1 MKKTTTL
8 FFIFL
13 STLIFAQKKQ
23 YRSAEKAFKKGNFSL
38 SETIISDNKSLFETA
53 DNKIKNKVKFL
64 SARINQQNKNYSAAL
79 NSYMS
84 LKDNDLLKNLVEERL
99 KSLSGELITAAIEES
114 ELKDFIESSKKLYM
128 AYTIDKENQYQFHYQ

>member
-64 SARINQQNKNYSAAL
+64 SARINQQNKNYYIL
-79 NSYMS
+79 QQ
-84 LKDNDLLKNLVEERL
+84 LFL
-99 KSLSGELITAAIEES
+99 
-114 ELKDFIESSKKLYM
+114 
-128 AYTIDKENQYQFHYQ
+128 